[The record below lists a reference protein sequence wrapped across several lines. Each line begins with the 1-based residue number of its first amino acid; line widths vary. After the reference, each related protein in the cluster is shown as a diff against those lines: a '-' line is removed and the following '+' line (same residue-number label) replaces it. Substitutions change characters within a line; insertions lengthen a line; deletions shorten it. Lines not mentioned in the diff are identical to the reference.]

1 MKHLIKILS
10 LLMVIST
17 PVLATEATTST
28 TAPVTTTVTEAVE
41 ITQATLKDGTTI
53 SIEGENIFVVS
64 ADGSKTPAPD
74 GTHELADGTSLT
86 TKGGKLV
93 SQ

>member
-1 MKHLIKILS
+1 MKHVLKILS
-10 LLMVIST
+10 LLMIIST
-17 PVLATEATTST
+17 PVLAAEATT
-28 TAPVTTTVTEAVE
+28 TAPAIETVTEAVE

-64 ADGSKTPAPD
+64 ADGTKTPAPD
-74 GTHELADGTSLT
+74 GAHELADGTSLS

>member
-1 MKHLIKILS
+1 MKSVLKILG
-10 LLMVIST
+10 LAALMLST
-17 PVLATEATTST
+17 PVMAYEPAATPSAEAI
-28 TAPVTTTVTEAVE
+28 E
-41 ITQATLKDGTTI
+41 ITQSTLKDGTTI

-64 ADGSKTPAPD
+64 ADGTKTPAPD

-93 SQ
+93 TQ